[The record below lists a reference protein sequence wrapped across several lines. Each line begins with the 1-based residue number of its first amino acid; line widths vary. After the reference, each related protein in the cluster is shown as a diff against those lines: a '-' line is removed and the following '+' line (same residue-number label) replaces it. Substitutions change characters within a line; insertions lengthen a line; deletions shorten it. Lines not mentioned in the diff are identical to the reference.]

1 MKPFYSKLFYSLL
14 GLLLLAGPA
23 QTSQAATYYLSA
35 PGNSAGLQAL
45 VDRAGSGDL
54 IVLRAGDHYITT
66 PIRLPVGKNGIT
78 IRGEAAAILR
88 KAPNAY
94 NAAAFEISGNDNV
107 LDLLDL
113 DGGNLPE
120 AGIILYGQHNT
131 ISNSKI
137 HNCGS
142 AAALG
147 AGILLH
153 NSGNPVCARNLIT
166 GCSVYYNYMVGI
178 SQNGHSDGTIQDNRI
193 YENGA
198 EGLTIDIRSHN
209 NQVTNNWI
217 HLNNTA
223 DRGVGG
229 VGIDFANGNRLEN
242 NTIDF
247 TRFRSGLTFQN
258 NIGGCDGTLVTNNHI
273 NNNEGYGILERWTQ
287 FRNTNTGFQ
296 NNELLNNRR
305 GPQTI
310 IYSDAELLATTPV
323 RLPAAEL
330 ALYPNPARGFVTL
343 KLGASLRGAT
353 ALTIQDVRG
362 RTVYRQALAGDG
374 AAVQLNQTQ
383 LPGDGLYLVTVAT
396 PTAVVIRKLVIAR

>member
-1 MKPFYSKLFYSLL
+1 MKSLYSLL
-14 GLLLLAGPA
+14 VLMLLACMA
-23 QTSQAATYYLSA
+23 HTSHAATYYLSA
-35 PGNSAGLQAL
+35 PSNSAALQAL
-45 VDRAGSGDL
+45 VDQAVAGDI
-54 IVLRAGDHYITT
+54 IVLRTGDHYITT

-78 IRGEAAAILR
+78 IRGEAAAVLR
-88 KAPNAY
+88 KAPNTY
-94 NAAAFEISGNDNV
+94 NAAAFEVSGNDNV
-107 LDLLDL
+107 FDLLEI

-120 AGIILYGQHNT
+120 AGILLYGQHNT
-131 ISNSKI
+131 VSNSKI

-142 AAALG
+142 AAGLG

-153 NSGNPVCARNLIT
+153 NSGNPVCARNIVI

-178 SQNGHSDGTIQDNRI
+178 SQNGHSDGIIQDNRI

-209 NQVTNNWI
+209 NVVTNNWI

-229 VGIDFANGNRLEN
+229 VGIDFANGNRLDN

-247 TRFRSGLTFQN
+247 TRFRSGITFQN
-258 NIGGCDGTLVTNNHI
+258 NIGGCDGTVVSNNHI

-305 GPQTI
+305 GPQMI
-310 IYSDAELLATTPV
+310 IYSDAELLATSPA
-323 RLPAAEL
+323 RLAATAL
-330 ALYPNPARGFVTL
+330 ALAPNPAREFVTL
-343 KLGASLRGAT
+343 TLDADLRGAT
-353 ALTIQDVRG
+353 SLTIQDVRG

-374 AAVQLNQTQ
+374 QPVKLNQAQ
-383 LPGDGLYLVTVAT
+383 LPGAGIYLVTVAT
-396 PTAVVIRKLVIAR
+396 PTAVATRKLVVAR